1 MNFVS
6 KTKNPYEDLINTQ
19 KEDLEGKFI
28 PKIKASPTVYLRNNT
43 SNICGRKVS
52 FRSVQIKY

>member
-1 MNFVS
+1 MNFAS
-6 KTKNPYEDLINTQ
+6 KIKNPYEDLINTQ
-19 KEDLEGKFI
+19 KEDLECKFI

-52 FRSVQIKY
+52 FRSV